1 VYESEQPVLVSP
13 EPVKRMGS
21 VVANALSVPGAIKG
35 LLYPSISSSSKRSTG
50 SDHHKAEESSSSDDE
65 DYKKP
70 GWLHGKRQSGIQL
83 VYGLLGGTV
92 GSPSTAIE
100 DEDED
105 DEDDEDDGNMNKA
118 NEAEILDE
126 RTISN
131 FKKYFV
137 LPESEKLLT
146 VYRCSYMKTL
156 PCYGKLYISANYISF
171 NSKGFASKAK
181 VELNYSFLLC
191 I

>member
-50 SDHHKAEESSSSDDE
+50 SDHHKAEDSSSSDDE

-146 VYRCSYMKTL
+146 
-156 PCYGKLYISANYISF
+156 GKCVQVKGLYIKY
-171 NSKGFASKAK
+171 
-181 VELNYSFLLC
+181 
-191 I
+191 